1 MSKKKTKKKNT
12 GPPKPMVRLSQ
23 CMIVKNEEK
32 NIEKALGWAKNL
44 AFEQIVV
51 DTGSSD
57 RTVELAEKM
66 CAKVYH
72 FEWINDFAAAKNF
85 AIEQASGNW
94 IAFLDADEYLTPEGA
109 KALMVALKQIHS
121 EPQLR
126 DTLFAI
132 NCPWVQ
138 LNDQGNVFGVDDQI
152 RLFRNMPSIRY
163 VGKIHETLSLELAS
177 VVRVDSVSIMH
188 TGYSVSAYTETDKAG
203 RNIDLLREELAEKPD
218 NLNLK
223 VYLADSLR
231 AKARDDGPVDGAV
244 SEKEAEALYAE
255 VAGSTGVVDMMLFKK
270 AHMYTVDRSIQ
281 SGKSIGEC
289 ERVCKRALAA
299 LPGDLDLEYYYAMV
313 LNKKGEFFEARALLE
328 KCEQKLIKETSIY
341 ESDLIAVKPML
352 MYQELVEASQGMGDT
367 EGVIKY
373 ATMILIE
380 DKTREVV
387 LKPYI
392 ATLINHGTP
401 EEDILGL
408 LAKIYDMN
416 NPKDLIFV
424 ARAAKNCGAISLAKL
439 VAGLAA
445 KAVK

>member
-1 MSKKKTKKKNT
+1 MSKKKTKKKYS

-66 CAKVYH
+66 GAAVYH
-72 FEWINDFAAAKNF
+72 FEWINDFAAAKNYT
-85 AIEQASGNW
+85 IEKAKGNW
-94 IAFLDADEYLTPEGA
+94 VAFLDADEYLTPDGA
-109 KALMVALKQIHS
+109 KAMMVALKQVHS

-163 VGKIHETLSLELAS
+163 VGKIHETLSLELES
-177 VVRVDSVSIMH
+177 VVRVDSFSIMH
-188 TGYSVSAYTETDKAG
+188 TGYSRTAYTETDKAE
-203 RNIDLLREELAEKPD
+203 RNIELLRIELAEKPG
-218 NLNLK
+218 NLDLM

-231 AKARDDGPVDGAV
+231 AKAREDGPVDGAA
-244 SEKEAEALYAE
+244 SDEEAEALYAE
-255 VAGSTGVVDMMLFKK
+255 VAASNGHLDLMLKKK
-270 AHMYTVDRSIQ
+270 AHMYTVDKSIL
-281 SGKSIGEC
+281 SGKSTEEC
-289 ERVCKRALAA
+289 ERVCRRALAA
-299 LPGDLDLEYYYAMV
+299 IPGDLDLEYYYAMV
-313 LNKKGEFFEARALLE
+313 LNKKREFAKARALLE
-328 KCEQKLIKETSIY
+328 ECEQKLIKESSIY

-352 MYQELVEASQGMGDT
+352 LYQEMLEASEGLGDT
-367 EGVIKY
+367 AGTVKY
-373 ATMILIE
+373 ATMILVE
-380 DKTREVV
+380 DKTRDVV

-392 ATLINHGTP
+392 ATLVNHKTP
-401 EEDILGL
+401 EEDMLGL

-416 NPKDLIFV
+416 NPKDLVLI
-424 ARAAKNCGAISLAKL
+424 ARAAKDCGAISFAKL
-439 VAGLAA
+439 IADMLR
-445 KAVK
+445 KSM